1 MKIRKLMS
9 MALAFIALLAA
20 PAFAQKFEA
29 VHAIDFDDYAQA
41 KRAMDALMADDAL
54 KGGRVTLY
62 SQEFG
67 ERGASHLI
75 VEDFDSYAAYTEITE
90 KRLASHGW
98 SKYLLEAMDS
108 DYMGSDLIMVVD
120 DHGAA
125 RYTAGYLVAYL
136 IQSTDA
142 ALYRS
147 AIADLNEG
155 VGNPGVLRLVA
166 MRTGNMHH
174 THAVLIGGPDFET
187 VQTYLDKLYAS
198 EAFANFAKK
207 VGDTR
212 KVVGINT
219 YYRVA
224 TYGD

>member
-1 MKIRKLMS
+1 MKIKNLMP
-9 MALAFIALLAA
+9 AVLASVALLAV
-20 PAFAQKFEA
+20 PAFAQQFEA

-41 KRAMDALMADDAL
+41 KRAMDALMEDDSL

-67 ERGASHLI
+67 ERGSSHLI
-75 VEDFDSYAAYTEITE
+75 VEDFDSYAAYTELTE

-108 DYMGSDLIMVVD
+108 DYMGSNQMMVVD

-125 RYTAGYLVAYL
+125 RHTANYLVAYL
-136 IQSTDA
+136 IRSTDG

-166 MRTGNMHH
+166 ARTGNMAF

-187 VQTYLDKLYAS
+187 VQNYLDKLYAS
-198 EAFANFAKK
+198 EAFASFAKK

>member
-1 MKIRKLMS
+1 MKTRNLVS
-9 MALAFIALLAA
+9 AALACILFVAS
-20 PAFAQKFEA
+20 PAFAQQFEA
-29 VHAIDFDDYAQA
+29 VHAVDYDDYAQA
-41 KRAMDALMADDAL
+41 KRAMDALMDDDAL
-54 KGGRVTLY
+54 KGARVTLY

-75 VEDFDSYAAYTEITE
+75 VEDFDSYAAYTESTE

-108 DYMGSDLIMVVD
+108 DYKGSDMYMVVD
-120 DHGAA
+120 DHSAP
-125 RYTAGYLVAYL
+125 RHTAEYLVAYN
-136 IQSTDA
+136 IHSTDA

-147 AIADLNEG
+147 AIADLNKG

-166 MRTGNMHH
+166 ARTGAMND

-187 VQTYLDKLYAS
+187 VQKYLDKLFAS
-198 EAFANFAKK
+198 ETFAEFAKK

-212 KVVGINT
+212 KVTGVST

>member
-1 MKIRKLMS
+1 MKTRNLVS
-9 MALAFIALLAA
+9 AAFAVIVLAA
-20 PAFAQKFEA
+20 SPAFAQKFEA
-29 VHAIDFDDYAQA
+29 VHAIDFDDYAKA

-67 ERGASHLI
+67 ERGSSHLI
-75 VEDFDSYAAYTEITE
+75 VEDLDSYAAYTEITE

-108 DYMGSDLIMVVD
+108 EYKGSDMYMVVD
-120 DHGAA
+120 DHGAP
-125 RYTAGYLVAYL
+125 RHTANYLVAYL
-136 IQSTDA
+136 IRSSDA

-166 MRTGNMHH
+166 ARTGAMKN

-187 VQTYLDKLYAS
+187 VQKYLDKLFAS
-198 EAFANFAKK
+198 ETFAEFVKK

-212 KVVGINT
+212 KVTGVST

>member
-1 MKIRKLMS
+1 MKTRSLVS
-9 MALAFIALLAA
+9 AALAVIVLLAS

-29 VHAIDFDDYAQA
+29 VHAVHFDDYAQA
-41 KRAMDALMADDAL
+41 KRAMDALMEDESL

-67 ERGASHLI
+67 DRGSSHLI
-75 VEDFDSYAAYTEITE
+75 VEDFDSYAAYSELTE

-98 SKYLLEAMDS
+98 SKYLLEATDS
-108 DYMGSDLIMVVD
+108 EYKGSNLIMVVD

-125 RYTAGYLVAYL
+125 RHTAGYLVAYL
-136 IQSTDA
+136 IRSSDA

-147 AIADLNEG
+147 AIADLNKG

-166 MRTGNMHH
+166 MRTGNMAY

-187 VQTYLDKLYAS
+187 VQNYLDKLYAS
-198 EAFANFAKK
+198 EAFVAFAKK

>member
-1 MKIRKLMS
+1 MKIKFILTS
-9 MALAFIALLAA
+9 LATAALLITA

-29 VHAIDFDDYAQA
+29 VHAVDYDDWGQA
-41 KRAMDALMADDAL
+41 KRAMDTLMEDDTL

-67 ERGASHLI
+67 QRVASHLI
-75 VEDFDSYAAYTEITE
+75 VEDFDSYADYTKLTN

-98 SKYLLEAMDS
+98 SRYQLESMDS
-108 DYMGSDLIMVVD
+108 TYMGSDQIMVVD
-120 DHGAA
+120 DHGAP
-125 RYTAGYLVAYL
+125 RHTADYLVAYL
-136 IQSTDA
+136 IKATDA

-166 MRTGNMHH
+166 MRTGNTAY
-174 THAVLIGGPDFET
+174 THAVLIGGPDFVT
-187 VQTYLDKLYAS
+187 VQQYLDKLFAS
-198 EAFANFAKK
+198 DAFAEFAQK

-212 KVVGINT
+212 QVVGINT

>member
-1 MKIRKLMS
+1 MKRKNLLS
-9 MALAFIALLAA
+9 VLSALALFLIT

-29 VHAIDFDDYAQA
+29 VHAVNFDDYNQA
-41 KRAMDALMADDAL
+41 KRAMDYLMEDDAM
-54 KGGRVTLY
+54 KGARVTLY

-67 ERGASHLI
+67 QRVSSHLI
-75 VEDFDSYAAYTEITE
+75 VRDFDGYADYKSSNE

-98 SKYLLEAMDS
+98 TRYQLETVDSEYL
-108 DYMGSDLIMVVD
+108 GSDQIMVVD
-120 DHGAA
+120 DHGAP
-125 RYTAGYLVAYL
+125 RYTAEYLVAYL
-136 IQSTDA
+136 IHSTDA

-147 AIADLNEG
+147 AVADLNKG

-166 MRTGNMHH
+166 MRTGNMAY
-174 THAVLIGGPDFET
+174 THAVLIGGPDFES
-187 VQTYLDKLYAS
+187 VQKYLDKLFAS
-198 EAFANFAKK
+198 DTFAKFAKK

-212 KVVGINT
+212 KVVGVNT